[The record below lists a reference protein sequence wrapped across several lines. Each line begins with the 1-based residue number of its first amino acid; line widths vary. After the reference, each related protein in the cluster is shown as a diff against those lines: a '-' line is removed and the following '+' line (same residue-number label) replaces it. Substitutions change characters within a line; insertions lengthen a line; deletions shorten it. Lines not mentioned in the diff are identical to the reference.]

1 MPQASRSLR
10 ADSAATRESILDASI
25 KLFSERG
32 YRNTSL
38 RAIADAA
45 DVNLAAAN
53 YHFGSKAQLLE
64 AAFERCISPI
74 NDERMRRL
82 RQLQQSSS
90 PPSVEAIVRAFVDLE
105 FALDGNEHLDQFLAH
120 LFAEPKSVSVP
131 LLEKTFAPIVQAYF
145 TVLSAALP
153 QIPLE
158 ELRWRFHFMIGSMI
172 QLARFRHPLNVFAVN
187 ESSGQATVGAGID
200 QLVRFAVAGLT
211 QPAAAGSVS

>member
-1 MPQASRSLR
+1 MATVTKPLR
-10 ADSAATRESILDASI
+10 ADSAATRESILDASV

-38 RAIADAA
+38 RAIADEA

-74 NDERMRRL
+74 NAERMRRL
-82 RQLQQSSS
+82 QQLQQSTGS
-90 PPSVEAIVRAFVDLE
+90 PSVEALVRAFVDLE
-105 FALDGNEHLDQFLAH
+105 FALDGNEQLGQFLAH

-131 LLEKTFAPIVQAYF
+131 LLEKTFAPVVQAYF
-145 TVLSAALP
+145 AALRAALP
-153 QIPLE
+153 DVSAE

-172 QLARFRHPLNVFAVN
+172 QLARFRHPLNVFHRG
-187 ESSGQATVGAGID
+187 EPPTEGTLRAGID
-200 QLVRFAVAGLT
+200 QLVRFVVAGLVQSAT
-211 QPAAAGSVS
+211 CGDGV